1 LIQWYESNLFQALRS
16 LTKLCLREIKHT
28 PLTTGRHVELHQLSK
43 HVNNAW
49 KQHGHTATIV
59 ELLAKE
65 ISARNCRMFSL
76 CGLCSLAGGMGCI
89 QSIVEPLNL
98 EATLTLLLNIA
109 VFAAHITFGSM
120 QTQ

>member
-1 LIQWYESNLFQALRS
+1 
-16 LTKLCLREIKHT
+16 
-28 PLTTGRHVELHQLSK
+28 
-43 HVNNAW
+43 
-49 KQHGHTATIV
+49 
-59 ELLAKE
+59 
-65 ISARNCRMFSL
+65 MFSL

-98 EATLTLLLNIA
+98 EATLTLLLNI